1 MAQPNSENWN
11 QELATLAAAYP
22 GHPLLAELETMAER
36 YSKLERR
43 LGKVVSISDK
53 LQRDMI
59 QLNQT
64 LEKMALTDS
73 LTALLNR
80 HGMNKCLQAEW
91 NRMRREAL
99 PFGLLIL
106 DIDHFKRVNDTFGH
120 AAGDRVLAEMAR
132 RLKDMTRNY
141 DSCCRWGGE
150 EFLVLL
156 PDTGRKGVD
165 TVCQKL
171 REALLDHPIVED
183 GQPISITFSAGAH
196 IATADE
202 TLDQCIKQADDA
214 LYRAKRKGR
223 NCRVWSTSSGTKR
236 KIEEQTVE
244 PQRRKGA
251 EEKQ

>member
-1 MAQPNSENWN
+1 MAQPKSENWN
-11 QELATLAAAYP
+11 QELAALAAAYP
-22 GHPLLAELETMAER
+22 GHPLLAELEAMTER
-36 YSKLERR
+36 YDKLERR

-64 LEKMALTDS
+64 LEKMALTDA
-73 LTALLNR
+73 LTTLLNR

-91 NRMRREAL
+91 NRMKREAL

-120 AAGDRVLAEMAR
+120 AVGDRVLAEMAR
-132 RLKDMTRNY
+132 RLKEMTRSY

-156 PDTGRKGVD
+156 PDTDRAGVD
-165 TVCQKL
+165 TVFQKL
-171 REALLDHPIVED
+171 RETLADHPIIEGD
-183 GQPISITFSAGAH
+183 QPVKITFSAGAH
-196 IATADE
+196 IASANE

-223 NCRVWSTSSGTKR
+223 NCRVWSTSRRTKP
-236 KIEEQTVE
+236 KKTESI
-244 PQRRKGA
+244 
-251 EEKQ
+251 

>member
-1 MAQPNSENWN
+1 MAQPKTENWN
-11 QELATLAAAYP
+11 QKLAALTATYA
-22 GHPLLAELETMAER
+22 GHPLLAELEAMAER
-36 YSKLERR
+36 YSKLEQR

-91 NRMRREAL
+91 NRMKREAL

-106 DIDHFKRVNDTFGH
+106 DLDHFKRVNDTFGH
-120 AAGDRVLAEMAR
+120 AVGDRVLAEMAK
-132 RLKDMTRNY
+132 RLKDMTRSY

-156 PDTGRKGVD
+156 PDTDHEGVD

-171 REALLDHPIVED
+171 RETLANHPIVED
-183 GQPISITFSAGAH
+183 GQPIKITFSVGAH
-196 IATADE
+196 IASMDE

-223 NCRVWSTSSGTKR
+223 NCRVWSTSRRTKP
-236 KIEEQTVE
+236 KKTESI
-244 PQRRKGA
+244 
-251 EEKQ
+251 